1 MKVEQLSSSDKA
13 KLLSEMIGVP
23 VTDSTLQVFK
33 DALAH
38 LGVVTALALNN
49 LLSIVRKLKETPGF
63 DSVLMR
69 VKGNRSDMRTD
80 NNVTSV
86 LCAKLHE
93 DFMKYYAMK
102 RVTKFYV
109 AARQALN
116 VLGVQ
121 SDVDLL
127 STVFLPEV
135 VNSRSGDQLL
145 TGGPAMRRTAVA
157 LHTYNATIAP
167 PDLVMVF
174 CIHAIKIIQFCK
186 RLATWSSR
194 AGTSPAETLEGLSKL
209 ALENDD

>member
-86 LCAKLHE
+86 LRAKLPG
-93 DFMKYYAMK
+93 DLMKYFVVK
-102 RVTKFYV
+102 RVTKFYF

-116 VLGVQ
+116 VHGGHHPQ
-121 SDVDLL
+121 L
-127 STVFLPEV
+127 S
-135 VNSRSGDQLL
+135 R
-145 TGGPAMRRTAVA
+145 GG
-157 LHTYNATIAP
+157 
-167 PDLVMVF
+167 
-174 CIHAIKIIQFCK
+174 Q
-186 RLATWSSR
+186 
-194 AGTSPAETLEGLSKL
+194 
-209 ALENDD
+209 